1 MDNLVLKGLTEV
13 EGMRFHDIEGGEK
26 HMSKK
31 YEVADC
37 LTLEN
42 AESIHEVGV
51 ALVITDGKYA
61 QIVKEDDEN

>member
-1 MDNLVLKGLTEV
+1 
-13 EGMRFHDIEGGEK
+13 
-26 HMSKK
+26 MSKK